1 MLWRITAAVLPGAS
15 LEAQRPLGSYNNSPG
30 DRQLSLGLA
39 GGLGVDEQHS
49 DLRDML
55 EAEH

>member
-15 LEAQRPLGSYNNSPG
+15 LEAQRPLGSYNSPG
-30 DRQLSLGLA
+30 DRQLRLGLA